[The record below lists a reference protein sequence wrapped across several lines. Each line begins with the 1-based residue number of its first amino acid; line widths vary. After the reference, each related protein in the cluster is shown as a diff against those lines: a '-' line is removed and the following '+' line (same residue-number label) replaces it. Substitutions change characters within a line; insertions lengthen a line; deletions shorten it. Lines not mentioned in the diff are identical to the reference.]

1 MQVRR
6 TVRDLRRHNRSVL
19 LSSLYLG
26 EPQSRQDLGRSS
38 GLSQGTVSNVVGELI
53 EEGLVVEAGLVD
65 SDGGRP
71 RTLLRVNPG
80 HTHVVGVDVGE
91 TGTRVEVFD
100 LAMRPLATSYHPL
113 PSARP
118 DPAAVVAQIHE
129 GLGEVLREAA
139 VPTDDVLGIGVGVF
153 GTVEQGREATVHAQT
168 IGWEAVPL
176 ERMLRAGTALPIY
189 LENGAKTLGQAEL
202 WFGAGRGVQHAVI
215 TLVGSGVG
223 AAVISNGT
231 ISRGVTSSA
240 GEWGHTCIVFDGRAC
255 RCGSRGCLEAYVGAE
270 AVLDRWKAAR
280 GGRPVPGADEQTSL
294 AELLADGGQG
304 GRAGAGR
311 DRRLSRRR
319 AGQPGQPVQP
329 GADRAG
335 RLGRTGAR
343 RAAAATD
350 HGRGGGTG
358 AAPPVRAD
366 EHPARAARGGRGRAR
381 RGHAA
386 GRGPAGPR
394 RGTGPPPGPPR
405 RSRVSKGVSPDH
417 LAAPATPS
425 RRPAGNRRVDRY
437 NPGIGRPLRLAG
449 RRLDAVGIH
458 RRPGDTPC

>member
-1 MQVRR
+1 VQARR

-80 HTHVVGVDVGE
+80 YAHVVGVDVGE

-118 DPAAVVAQIHE
+118 DPAAVVAQIHA

-139 VPTDDVLGIGVGVF
+139 VSTDDVLGVGVGVF
-153 GTVEQGREATVHAQT
+153 GTVEQGREAAVHAQT
-168 IGWEAVPL
+168 IGWAAVPL
-176 ERMLRAGTALPIY
+176 ERMLRAGGAALPIY

-223 AAVISNGT
+223 AAVISNGA

-240 GEWGHTCIVFDGRAC
+240 GEWGHTCIVFDGRPC

-280 GGRPVPGADEQTSL
+280 GGRAVPGTDEQTSL
-294 AELLADGGQG
+294 AALLSDGGRVAERVLAETAG
-304 GRAGAGR
+304 YLGAGLANLVNLFNPER
-311 DRRLSRRR
+311 IVLAGW
-319 AGQPGQPVQP
+319 AGQ
-329 GADRAG
+329 A
-335 RLGRTGAR
+335 LGAR
-343 RAAAATD
+343 LLPQITAAAAERALRHPYGQTSIQLGQLGVD
-350 HGRGGGTG
+350 AVALGAATLPVADLLARG
-358 AAPPVRAD
+358 AAPDRP
-366 EHPARAARGGRGRAR
+366 PA
-381 RGHAA
+381 
-386 GRGPAGPR
+386 
-394 RGTGPPPGPPR
+394 
-405 RSRVSKGVSPDH
+405 
-417 LAAPATPS
+417 
-425 RRPAGNRRVDRY
+425 
-437 NPGIGRPLRLAG
+437 
-449 RRLDAVGIH
+449 RLDA
-458 RRPGDTPC
+458 PA

>member
-1 MQVRR
+1 VRR

-80 HTHVVGVDVGE
+80 YTHVVGVDVGE

-139 VPTDDVLGIGVGVF
+139 VPTDEVLGIGVGVF
-153 GTVEQGREATVHAQT
+153 GTVAQGLEATVHAQT

-176 ERMLRAGTALPIY
+176 ERMLRVGTALPIY

-223 AAVISNGT
+223 AAVISNGAIT
-231 ISRGVTSSA
+231 RGVTSSA
-240 GEWGHTCIVFDGRAC
+240 GEWGHTCIVFDGRPC

-270 AVLDRWKAAR
+270 AVLDRW
-280 GGRPVPGADEQTSL
+280 
-294 AELLADGGQG
+294 
-304 GRAGAGR
+304 
-311 DRRLSRRR
+311 
-319 AGQPGQPVQP
+319 
-329 GADRAG
+329 
-335 RLGRTGAR
+335 
-343 RAAAATD
+343 
-350 HGRGGGTG
+350 
-358 AAPPVRAD
+358 
-366 EHPARAARGGRGRAR
+366 
-381 RGHAA
+381 
-386 GRGPAGPR
+386 
-394 RGTGPPPGPPR
+394 
-405 RSRVSKGVSPDH
+405 
-417 LAAPATPS
+417 
-425 RRPAGNRRVDRY
+425 
-437 NPGIGRPLRLAG
+437 
-449 RRLDAVGIH
+449 
-458 RRPGDTPC
+458 

>member
-1 MQVRR
+1 VQVRR

-19 LSSLYLG
+19 LSGLYLG

-80 HTHVVGVDVGE
+80 YRHVVGVDVGE

-118 DPAAVVAQIHE
+118 DPAAVVAQIHV
-129 GLGEVLREAA
+129 GLTEVLREAE
-139 VPTDDVLGIGVGVF
+139 VRPDDVLGVGVGVF
-153 GTVEQGREATVHAQT
+153 GTVEQGGEALVHAQT

-176 ERMLRAGTALPIY
+176 ERMLRAGTELPVY

-202 WFGAGRGVQHAVI
+202 WFGAGRGVRHAVI

-223 AAVISNGT
+223 AAVISNGM

-240 GEWGHTCIVFDGRAC
+240 GEWGHTCIVYDGRPC

-280 GGRPVPGADEQTSL
+280 GGRPVPGDDEQSSL
-294 AELLADGGQG
+294 AALLADGGKVAERVLAETAG
-304 GRAGAGR
+304 YLGAGLANLVNLFNPER
-311 DRRLSRRR
+311 IVLAGW
-319 AGQPGQPVQP
+319 AGQ
-329 GADRAG
+329 A
-335 RLGRTGAR
+335 LGAR
-343 RAAAATD
+343 LLPQISAAAGERALRHPFGQTSIQLGQLGVDAVALGAATLPVAD
-350 HGRGGGTG
+350 LLARG
-358 AAPPVRAD
+358 AAPD
-366 EHPARAARGGRGRAR
+366 
-381 RGHAA
+381 
-386 GRGPAGPR
+386 
-394 RGTGPPPGPPR
+394 
-405 RSRVSKGVSPDH
+405 RSP
-417 LAAPATPS
+417 T
-425 RRPAGNRRVDRY
+425 
-437 NPGIGRPLRLAG
+437 
-449 RRLDAVGIH
+449 RLDA
-458 RRPGDTPC
+458 PA

>member
-1 MQVRR
+1 VQVRR

-80 HTHVVGVDVGE
+80 YTYVVGVDVGE

-100 LAMRPLATSYHPL
+100 LAMEPLATSYHPL

-129 GLGEVLREAA
+129 GLAEVLREAA
-139 VPTDDVLGIGVGVF
+139 VPDGGVLGIGVGVF
-153 GTVEQGREATVHAQT
+153 GAVEQGAEAMVHAQT
-168 IGWEAVPL
+168 IGWDSVPL
-176 ERMLRAGTALPIY
+176 ERMLRTGTALPIY

-223 AAVISNGT
+223 AAVISNGA

-240 GEWGHTCIVFDGRAC
+240 GEWGHTCIAFDGRAC

-280 GGRPVPGADEQTSL
+280 GGRPVPGVDEQTSL
-294 AELLADGGQG
+294 AELLADGGPVAERVLAETAGYLGAGLANLVNLFNPERIVLAGWAGQALG
-304 GRAGAGR
+304 GRLLA
-311 DRRLSRRR
+311 
-319 AGQPGQPVQP
+319 QI
-329 GADRAG
+329 
-335 RLGRTGAR
+335 T
-343 RAAAATD
+343 AAAAERALRHPYGQTSIQLGQLGVD
-350 HGRGGGTG
+350 AVALGAATLPVADLLARG
-358 AAPPVRAD
+358 AAP
-366 EHPARAARGGRGRAR
+366 
-381 RGHAA
+381 
-386 GRGPAGPR
+386 
-394 RGTGPPPGPPR
+394 
-405 RSRVSKGVSPDH
+405 
-417 LAAPATPS
+417 
-425 RRPAGNRRVDRY
+425 
-437 NPGIGRPLRLAG
+437 GRPQA
-449 RRLDAVGIH
+449 RLDA
-458 RRPGDTPC
+458 PA

>member
-1 MQVRR
+1 VQARR

-38 GLSQGTVSNVVGELI
+38 GLSQGTVSNVIGELI

-71 RTLLRVNPG
+71 RTLLRVNPSY
-80 HTHVVGVDVGE
+80 THVVGVDVGE

-129 GLGEVLREAA
+129 GLGEVLLAAA
-139 VPTDDVLGIGVGVF
+139 VPTDEVLGIGVGVF
-153 GTVEQGREATVHAQT
+153 GTVEQGRQAMVHAQT

-223 AAVISNGT
+223 AAVISNGV

-240 GEWGHTCIVFDGRAC
+240 GEWGHTCIVFDGRPC

-280 GGRPVPGADEQTSL
+280 GGQPLPGSDEQTSL
-294 AELLADGGQG
+294 AELLSDGGEVA
-304 GRAGAGR
+304 GRVLAETAGYLGAGLANLVNLFNPER
-311 DRRLSRRR
+311 IVLAGW
-319 AGQPGQPVQP
+319 AGQ
-329 GADRAG
+329 A
-335 RLGRTGAR
+335 LGAR
-343 RAAAATD
+343 LLPQITAAAQERALRHPYGQTSIQLGQLGVDAVALGAATLPVAD
-350 HGRGGGTG
+350 LLVRG
-358 AAPPVRAD
+358 AAPDKQP
-366 EHPARAARGGRGRAR
+366 PA
-381 RGHAA
+381 
-386 GRGPAGPR
+386 
-394 RGTGPPPGPPR
+394 
-405 RSRVSKGVSPDH
+405 
-417 LAAPATPS
+417 
-425 RRPAGNRRVDRY
+425 
-437 NPGIGRPLRLAG
+437 
-449 RRLDAVGIH
+449 RLDA
-458 RRPGDTPC
+458 PA

>member
-80 HTHVVGVDVGE
+80 YTHVVGVDVGE

-100 LAMRPLATSYHPL
+100 LSMRPLATSYHPL

-139 VPTDDVLGIGVGVF
+139 VPTDEVLGIGVGVF
-153 GTVEQGREATVHAQT
+153 GTVAQGLEATVHAQT

-223 AAVISNGT
+223 AAVISNGAIT
-231 ISRGVTSSA
+231 RGVTSSA
-240 GEWGHTCIVFDGRAC
+240 GEWGHTCIVFDGRPC

-280 GGRPVPGADEQTSL
+280 GGRALPGTDEQTSL
-294 AELLADGGQG
+294 AELLSDGGVVAERVLAQTAG
-304 GRAGAGR
+304 YLGAGLANLVNLFNPER
-311 DRRLSRRR
+311 IVLAGW
-319 AGQPGQPVQP
+319 AGQ
-329 GADRAG
+329 A
-335 RLGRTGAR
+335 LGAR
-343 RAAAATD
+343 LLPQITAAAEERALRHPYGQTSIQLGQLGVDAVALGAATLPVAD
-350 HGRGGGTG
+350 LLARG
-358 AAPPVRAD
+358 AAPGK
-366 EHPARAARGGRGRAR
+366 PA
-381 RGHAA
+381 
-386 GRGPAGPR
+386 
-394 RGTGPPPGPPR
+394 
-405 RSRVSKGVSPDH
+405 V
-417 LAAPATPS
+417 
-425 RRPAGNRRVDRY
+425 
-437 NPGIGRPLRLAG
+437 
-449 RRLDAVGIH
+449 RLDA
-458 RRPGDTPC
+458 PA

>member
-80 HTHVVGVDVGE
+80 YTHVVGVDVGE

-139 VPTDDVLGIGVGVF
+139 VPTDEVLGIGVGVF
-153 GTVEQGREATVHAQT
+153 GTVAQGLEATVHEQT

-223 AAVISNGT
+223 AAVISNGAIT
-231 ISRGVTSSA
+231 RGVTSSA
-240 GEWGHTCIVFDGRAC
+240 GEWGHTCIVFDGRPC

-280 GGRPVPGADEQTSL
+280 GGRALPGTDEQTSL
-294 AELLADGGQG
+294 AELLSDGGVVAERVLAQTAG
-304 GRAGAGR
+304 YLGAGLANLVNLFNPER
-311 DRRLSRRR
+311 IVLAGW
-319 AGQPGQPVQP
+319 AGQ
-329 GADRAG
+329 A
-335 RLGRTGAR
+335 LGAR
-343 RAAAATD
+343 LLPQITAAAEERALRHPYGQTSIQLGQLGVDAVALGAATLPVAD
-350 HGRGGGTG
+350 LLARG
-358 AAPPVRAD
+358 AAPGK
-366 EHPARAARGGRGRAR
+366 PA
-381 RGHAA
+381 
-386 GRGPAGPR
+386 
-394 RGTGPPPGPPR
+394 
-405 RSRVSKGVSPDH
+405 V
-417 LAAPATPS
+417 
-425 RRPAGNRRVDRY
+425 
-437 NPGIGRPLRLAG
+437 
-449 RRLDAVGIH
+449 RLDA
-458 RRPGDTPC
+458 PA

>member
-1 MQVRR
+1 VQVRR

-80 HTHVVGVDVGE
+80 YTHVVGVDVGE

-139 VPTDDVLGIGVGVF
+139 VPTDEVLGIGVGVF
-153 GTVEQGREATVHAQT
+153 GTVAQGLEATVHAQT
-168 IGWEAVPL
+168 TGWEAVPL

-223 AAVISNGT
+223 AAVISNGAIT
-231 ISRGVTSSA
+231 RGVTSSA
-240 GEWGHTCIVFDGRAC
+240 GEWGHTCIVFDGRPC

-280 GGRPVPGADEQTSL
+280 GGRALPGTDEQTSL
-294 AELLADGGQG
+294 AELLSDGGVVAERVLAQTAG
-304 GRAGAGR
+304 YLGAGLANLVNLFNPER
-311 DRRLSRRR
+311 IVLAGW
-319 AGQPGQPVQP
+319 AGQ
-329 GADRAG
+329 A
-335 RLGRTGAR
+335 LGAR
-343 RAAAATD
+343 LLPQITAAAEERALRHPYGQTSIQLGQLGVDAVALGAATLPVAD
-350 HGRGGGTG
+350 LLARG
-358 AAPPVRAD
+358 AAPGK
-366 EHPARAARGGRGRAR
+366 PA
-381 RGHAA
+381 
-386 GRGPAGPR
+386 
-394 RGTGPPPGPPR
+394 
-405 RSRVSKGVSPDH
+405 V
-417 LAAPATPS
+417 
-425 RRPAGNRRVDRY
+425 
-437 NPGIGRPLRLAG
+437 
-449 RRLDAVGIH
+449 RLDA
-458 RRPGDTPC
+458 PA